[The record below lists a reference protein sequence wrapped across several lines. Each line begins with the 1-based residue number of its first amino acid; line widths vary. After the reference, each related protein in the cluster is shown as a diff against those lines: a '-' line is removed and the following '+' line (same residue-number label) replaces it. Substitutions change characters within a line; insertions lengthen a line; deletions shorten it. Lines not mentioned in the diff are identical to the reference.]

1 MRRFSGRGWGRIGV
15 SAAISALAVGALAS
29 IGAAVSPS
37 GTAAATS
44 QYTKKVAICHRT
56 HSKKHPFVT
65 IVVSRNAV
73 PAHLRHGD
81 TIGPCPTAAATKKA
95 KNAKKAKKVKAAHA
109 PKVKSHGRSA
119 KAAPAAQATTA
130 RGRSGTAPGH
140 TSKPDRSSTPRTAA
154 SPPGHD
160 GTAPGNSENAP
171 GQAASPPGHDGTAPG
186 NSENAPGHT
195 GSSPGHGGTPPGQGG
210 TPPGQDKKQ

>member
-1 MRRFSGRGWGRIGV
+1 V

-44 QYTKKVAICHRT
+44 QYPKKVTICHHT
-56 HSKKHPFVT
+56 HSKKNPLVT
-65 IVVSRNAV
+65 IIVSRNAV

-81 TIGPCPTAAATKKA
+81 TIGPCPTVAATT
-95 KNAKKAKKVKAAHA
+95 KAKKVKKVKTAKTAKTAHA
-109 PKVKSHGRSA
+109 PKVKSHGLST
-119 KAAPAAQATTA
+119 KASPAPQAATA
-130 RGRSGTAPGH
+130 PGRSGTAPGH
-140 TSKPDRSSTPRTAA
+140 KSKPARSSAPGQAE

-160 GTAPGNSENAP
+160 GTAPGNSETAP

-195 GSSPGHGGTPPGQGG
+195 GSSPGHEGTPPGQGG
-210 TPPGQDKKQ
+210 TPPGQGKK